1 MIGERIHGYEVNAHL
16 GQGGMGN
23 VYQATDTMLGREV
36 ALKML
41 HPQLTI
47 ESQFLERFKK
57 EARVLARLLHP
68 NIAVI
73 YNFIEQDNNHFMVM
87 EYVEGVS
94 LDELLKKYRTIPTEF
109 VVPVFIQALEGLHH
123 AHKKNIFH
131 RDIKPSNLMITPDGT
146 LKLMDFGIA
155 KVAGEQK
162 MTQVNRIV
170 GTIEFMAPELI
181 EGKDASVAS
190 DIYSM
195 GTTLYE
201 LISGKL
207 PFESNT
213 DFNLMQ
219 AILKKRATPPEKLN
233 ASVPKKLNDIVMKAM
248 DKNPANRYADARAF
262 QQALISAFP
271 NYREI
276 DTNALRAIS
285 PISKDRTREAGV
297 YNNSPATVVAM
308 ETRIEAA
315 VIQPT
320 PLQILQQ
327 KILKNKRAVMLV
339 AGILLFLIFGLMF
352 LNGSKSD
359 NKQQLFLSQTDTLQ
373 KANKNTTEINNA
385 IAEPGDGGDI
395 VTIPLQA
402 NKPPIVFVP
411 IKEVTE
417 EPASPGRKEKV
428 RRSVNNEPLKPAP
441 NEVKE
446 ESHEIEP
453 ETPAKKDVYISR
465 SNVEVSLLLN
475 ALPDMNEKKKSDQRV
490 TFVVTRDVVYDNVT
504 IIKEG
509 AIARGMLTL
518 GRKRTDISIDYVAG
532 ANGKQLPL
540 KSARPHGR
548 REEVESNR
556 NYTAYILEG
565 TRVSF

>member
-1 MIGERIHGYEVNAHL
+1 MIGERIHCYEINAHL

-73 YNFIEQDNNHFMVM
+73 YNFIEQGNNHFMVM

-94 LDELLKKYRTIPTEF
+94 LDELLKKYRTIPAEF

-207 PFESNT
+207 PFESDT

-219 AILKKRATPPEKLN
+219 AILKKRVISPEKLN
-233 ASVPKKLNDIVMKAM
+233 ASIPKKLNDIVLKAM

-262 QQALISAFP
+262 QQALMAAFP
-271 NYREI
+271 SYREI
-276 DTNALRAIS
+276 DTNVLRVIT
-285 PISKDRTREAGV
+285 PTIKDTRTREASQ
-297 YNNSPATVVAM
+297 YRQEPAPTVVM
-308 ETRIEAA
+308 ETRMED
-315 VIQPT
+315 VLVPPT
-320 PLQILQQ
+320 PLQLLKQ
-327 KILKNKRAVMLV
+327 KIIKNKKVAMLA
-339 AGILLFLIFGLMF
+339 AGILLFLIMGGMF
-352 LNGSKSD
+352 LTNSN
-359 NKQQLFLSQTDTLQ
+359 NKQQALIAQTDTAQ
-373 KANKNTTEINNA
+373 KINKNEPEINKA
-385 IAEPGDGGDI
+385 SIETGGGNEI
-395 VTIPLQA
+395 IKTPEA
-402 NKPPIVFVP
+402 GNKTPIVFVP
-411 IKEVTE
+411 IDEVTE
-417 EPASPGRKEKV
+417 KPQSPSRKETAKKPV
-428 RRSVNNEPLKPAP
+428 KNEALKS
-441 NEVKE
+441 NEKAVE
-446 ESHEIEP
+446 ESEKEQVVEKTP
-453 ETPAKKDVYISR
+453 ENKDVYIS
-465 SNVEVSLLLN
+465 SSGVEVNLFLKG
-475 ALPDMNEKKKSDQRV
+475 LPDMNEKKKSDQRV
-490 TFVVTRDVVYDNVT
+490 AFAVTRNVVYQGVT
-504 IIKEG
+504 IIREG
-509 AIARGMLTL
+509 ALASGTLTI
-518 GRKRTDISIDYVAG
+518 GRKRTDISIDQVAG
-532 ANGKQLPL
+532 ANGKQIPL
-540 KSARPHGR
+540 RSARSHGR

-565 TRVSF
+565 TRVDF

>member
-1 MIGERIHGYEVNAHL
+1 MIGERIHGYEINAHL

-73 YNFIEQDNNHFMVM
+73 YNFIEQGNNHFMVM

-94 LDELLKKYRTIPTEF
+94 LDELLKKYRTIPAAF

-207 PFESNT
+207 PFESDT

-219 AILKKRATPPEKLN
+219 AILKKRAIPPEKLN
-233 ASVPKKLNDIVMKAM
+233 TSIPKKLNDIVLKAM

-262 QQALISAFP
+262 QQALIVAFP
-271 NYREI
+271 LYREI
-276 DTNALRAIS
+276 DTNILRVVTPAV
-285 PISKDRTREAGV
+285 KDIRTREANQYQKEPQTAV
-297 YNNSPATVVAM
+297 M
-308 ETRIEAA
+308 ETRMEDA
-315 VIQPT
+315 VMPPT
-320 PLQILQQ
+320 SLQLLQQ
-327 KILKNKRAVMLV
+327 KIIKNKKVVML
-339 AGILLFLIFGLMF
+339 AAAILLLLIIGGIFLS
-352 LNGSKSD
+352 NSD
-359 NKQQLFLSQTDTLQ
+359 SKQQALIAQADTLQ
-373 KANKNTTEINNA
+373 QVTKNINPSINSTVIEPEGGNEIAKLPEPENKT
-385 IAEPGDGGDI
+385 
-395 VTIPLQA
+395 
-402 NKPPIVFVP
+402 PIVFVP
-411 IKEVTE
+411 IDEVTK
-417 EPASPGRKEKV
+417 EPQSPNRKGTAKKP
-428 RRSVNNEPLKPAP
+428 VNNQEL
-441 NEVKE
+441 
-446 ESHEIEP
+446 ESNQKTVEKNEP
-453 ETPAKKDVYISR
+453 EQVVEKAPVKKDVYISN
-465 SNVEVSLLLN
+465 SSVEVSLVLKG
-475 ALPDMNEKKKSDQRV
+475 LPDMNEKKKSDQRV
-490 TFVVTRDVVYDNVT
+490 TFAVTRNVVYDGVT

-509 AIARGMLTL
+509 AIASGSLTI
-518 GRKRTDISIDYVAG
+518 GRKRTDIAIDYVAG
-532 ANGKQLPL
+532 ANGKQIPV
-540 KSARPHGR
+540 KSAQSHGR
-548 REEVESNR
+548 REDVESNKSF
-556 NYTAYILEG
+556 TAYILEG
-565 TRVSF
+565 TRISF